1 VILHTINDQ
10 KIICDKF
17 FGMSIFNTIFL
28 AVREYCN
35 RIPDSRPEIS
45 CFEEIAAKAHIPI
58 ENLEFYLDT
67 LQNLGLIKYS
77 WEKKTIRLTAFGK
90 KQERLFA

>member
-1 VILHTINDQ
+1 
-10 KIICDKF
+10 
-17 FGMSIFNTIFL
+17 MSIFNTIFL

-35 RIPDSRPEIS
+35 RIPVPLPEMN
-45 CFEEIAAKAHIPI
+45 CFEEIAARACVPVD
-58 ENLEFYLDT
+58 NLEFYLDT